1 MALCD
6 FRGTGLKL
14 MVQVIS
20 DREFILQRV
29 VRMLLENTETSN
41 ESNLVLQL
49 ALTELV
55 KQVMRE
61 LAQASEA
68 DYPQG
73 KLLQAAIQT
82 TTQLLEARTETAIP
96 CNLSPYWARIAR
108 SLRWVAK
115 EMTTLGLRLQEAR
128 QGEVMRAPKVV
139 SAAPVPFQITEL
151 GSRGHPEGLI
161 VHPLAD
167 CRLDLERVRQSY
179 RVQASRGYPWEV
191 ESEGITFVV
200 EADSSIITFL
210 EGFPE
215 AVIEQ
220 AKSALEQLAH
230 DLYAPVEAG

>member
-1 MALCD
+1 
-6 FRGTGLKL
+6 
-14 MVQVIS
+14 MVQAIS
-20 DREFILQRV
+20 DREFILQQV
-29 VRMLLENTETSN
+29 VCILVESADSGND
-41 ESNLVLQL
+41 SNLVLQL

-68 DYPQG
+68 DQLQG

-82 TTQLLEARTETAIP
+82 TIQLLEARAATV
-96 CNLSPYWARIAR
+96 NQGDLSPYWARIAR

-115 EMTTLGLRLQEAR
+115 EMTTLGLRLQAAR

-151 GSRGHPEGLI
+151 GTWGHPEGLI

-210 EGFPE
+210 EGFPD
-215 AVIEQ
+215 AVVEQ
-220 AKSALEQLAH
+220 AKAALEQLAH
-230 DLYAPVEAG
+230 DLYAPIAVWERF